1 MKLEIDTKN
10 QLSHRDA
17 KMLISFLIDN
27 FSLHCTNEDR
37 EDSFLIDRITLI
49 NLIDY

>member
-1 MKLEIDTKN
+1 MKLEINTKN

-27 FSLHCTNEDR
+27 FSLHCTNEEKD
-37 EDSFLIDRITLI
+37 ESFLVDRITI
-49 NLIDY
+49 ISLIDY

>member
-1 MKLEIDTKN
+1 VKLEIDTKN